1 MEGDSGGS
9 ACQEQMRSFWCLF
22 PEEKLPHSGHPLGY
36 PKHLR
41 QQKKLRNVD
50 SIEARWASRLF
61 SAHLER
67 GAKSALEA
75 SSLQLVGAGGSRPL
89 ISALAPGSRG
99 RGSSAPGRDP
109 SRSLARQAQAGKG

>member
-1 MEGDSGGS
+1 MSGANEVLLVPLS
-9 ACQEQMRSFWCLF
+9 RRKTPPLRSSPWVSQAS
-22 PEEKLPHSGHPLGY
+22 ETTKETEKY
-36 PKHLR
+36 
-41 QQKKLRNVD
+41 VD
-50 SIEARWASRLF
+50 SIKARWASRLF

-109 SRSLARQAQAGKG
+109 SRSLARQEQAGKG